1 MLYLPILKGAPS
13 IDFVMY
19 TCPTF
24 IKGLQSCLRFLSTK
38 TVEYFVVVFSNN
50 ILVFEVLYGN
60 FEKYSKENILAAVF
74 IQENHFGFYHTCTS
88 V

>member
-24 IKGLQSCLRFLSTK
+24 IKGLQSCLRVLSTK
-38 TVEYFVVVFSNN
+38 TVKNVIFFQTIFQSLKYYMVILCSIESN
-50 ILVFEVLYGN
+50 
-60 FEKYSKENILAAVF
+60 LAAIF
-74 IQENHFGFYHTCTS
+74 IQENLFQFPSTCTS

>member
-24 IKGLQSCLRFLSTK
+24 IKGLQSCLRVLSTK
-38 TVEYFVVVFSNN
+38 KVENVIYFFQTVFQSLKNYMVILCSIESN
-50 ILVFEVLYGN
+50 
-60 FEKYSKENILAAVF
+60 LAAIF
-74 IQENHFGFYHTCTS
+74 IQENLFQFPSTCTS